1 VTRWGILLAVITAIL
16 ASAGHAAANDAGKPV
31 EATIAAAK
39 ASMVADPEQAL
50 SRAQDLE
57 LQARDLGGRR
67 ERIVALATARW
78 LSGEAWLR
86 LNEIDRAG
94 PLLAD
99 GLRLLETS
107 GGSRKLRGDLLMS
120 QGAFLAA
127 SGKAAQALMNYQAAH
142 RIFSAVGEGRSAAIA
157 LQHIAMLYS
166 AANDFAR
173 AERYYLQAARTYQG
187 DPLLLLS
194 LRNNLGSLFLRAD
207 RYADAEAQFLQAL
220 TSARTLKDG
229 ALEVR
234 VLSNLARVQIDLR
247 KLKPAESTIDRG
259 LALIKN
265 ADSIMRRQFLV
276 SAASLSYA
284 RREPVRAA
292 ELLREAFDG
301 VDLTTTKV
309 DYRVAHSY
317 AHKIF
322 KGVGE
327 PALALAHLEAF
338 KRLNDEA
345 SKVAITTSAAL
356 MAAQFDYQG
365 QQLTIERLTS
375 EQLRKTAEFQR
386 TLFVSLG
393 GATLAVIAML
403 SWGLIT
409 IRRSRNQVRKAN
421 VVLNHTNVALEK
433 ALAAKTEFLAA
444 TSHEIRTP
452 LNGILGMTQV
462 MLADPGLAGDVRE
475 RIGVVH
481 SAGLTMRTLV
491 DDILDLA
498 KMETGNLAVDLQPM
512 DLGLTLREATRL
524 WEEQATAKGLTFRLD
539 AGHAPR
545 WIVCDSGRI
554 SQLLFNLLSNAL
566 KFTATGGITV
576 HATDDGAGGLRLVV
590 ADTGIGIPADKFED
604 IFESFRQVD
613 ASTTRNYGGTGLGLA
628 ICRNIAEALGGAIRV
643 ESTEGKGT
651 QFIVTLPLIPTTAPA
666 QEEVAAAS
674 PVLLVDRNPIA
685 RSMMRALLQPHGV
698 PLECVASVEEALTGL
713 QNGQVAALVIDQA
726 VLTAQANGALPMVEK
741 LAAAAKGRRIVVL
754 RSKLDRDAAESLM
767 RAGVDQVLEK
777 PIAAE
782 ALVAALLRQGEQRAD
797 GEADGALVSR
807 AA

>member
-1 VTRWGILLAVITAIL
+1 
-16 ASAGHAAANDAGKPV
+16 
-31 EATIAAAK
+31 
-39 ASMVADPEQAL
+39 
-50 SRAQDLE
+50 
-57 LQARDLGGRR
+57 
-67 ERIVALATARW
+67 
-78 LSGEAWLR
+78 
-86 LNEIDRAG
+86 
-94 PLLAD
+94 
-99 GLRLLETS
+99 
-107 GGSRKLRGDLLMS
+107 MS
-120 QGAFLAA
+120 QGAFLAG

-142 RIFSAVGEGRSAAIA
+142 RIFSAAGEGRSAAIA
-157 LQHIAMLYS
+157 LQNIAMLYS

-207 RYADAEAQFLQAL
+207 RYADAEAQFLRAL
-220 TSARTLKDG
+220 ASARTLKDS

-234 VLSNLARVQIDLR
+234 VLSNLARVQIDLG
-247 KLKPAESTIDRG
+247 KLKPAQSTIDRG

-265 ADSIMRRQFLV
+265 ADSVMRRQFLV
-276 SAASLSYA
+276 SAAWLSYG
-284 RREPVRAA
+284 RREPVRAT

-301 VDLTTTKV
+301 VDITTTNA

-322 KGVGE
+322 RGVGE

-345 SKVAITTSAAL
+345 AKVAITTSAAL

-386 TLFVSLG
+386 TLFLSLG

-409 IRRSRNQVRKAN
+409 IRRSRNQVRRAN
-421 VVLNHTNVALEK
+421 VVLHHTNVALEK

-462 MLADPGLAGDVRE
+462 MLADPALASDVRE
-475 RIGVVH
+475 RVGLVH

-512 DLGLTLREATRL
+512 DLGVTLREATRL
-524 WEEQATAKGLTFRLD
+524 WEEQVTAKGLTFRLD
-539 AGHAPR
+539 LGKAPG
-545 WIVCDSGRI
+545 WILCDSGRV
-554 SQLLFNLLSNAL
+554 SQMLFNLLSNAV
-566 KFTATGGITV
+566 KFTATGSITV
-576 HATDDGAGGLRLVV
+576 RALDDRAGSLRLVV

-604 IFESFRQVD
+604 VFESFRQVD
-613 ASTTRNYGGTGLGLA
+613 ASTTRKYGGTGLGLA
-628 ICRNIAEALGGAIRV
+628 ICRNIAEALGGSIQV
-643 ESTEGKGT
+643 ESIEGEGT
-651 QFIVTLPLIPTTAPA
+651 QFIVTLPLIPATAPA
-666 QEEVAAAS
+666 QEQVKPAS

-685 RSMMRALLQPHGV
+685 RSMMRALLQPHGL
-698 PLECVASVEEALTGL
+698 PLECAAGLEEALAGL
-713 QNGQVAALVIDQA
+713 RNGNVVAVVIDQV
-726 VLTAQANGALPMVEK
+726 VLTAQAGGAVAAVGT
-741 LAAAAKGRRIVVL
+741 LAAASKDQPIIVL
-754 RSKLDRDAAESLM
+754 RSKLDPDAAESLM
-767 RAGVDQVLEK
+767 QAGANQVLEK

-782 ALVAALLRQGEQRAD
+782 ALVAALLRQGGQGAD
-797 GEADGALVSR
+797 GEAHGALVSR

>member
-1 VTRWGILLAVITAIL
+1 MTRWGILLAVL
-16 ASAGHAAANDAGKPV
+16 AAVVASPSHAAADAGKAV

-39 ASMVADPEQAL
+39 SSMVADPKQAL

-57 LQARDLGGRR
+57 LQARSLGDRR
-67 ERIVALATARW
+67 DRIVALATARW

-86 LNEIDRAG
+86 LNEIERAG

-99 GLRLLETS
+99 GLRLLDAS
-107 GGSRKLRGDLLMS
+107 GESRKLRGDLLMS

-142 RIFSAVGEGRSAAIA
+142 RIFSVVGEGRSAAIA

-166 AANDFAR
+166 AANDFVR

-220 TSARTLKDG
+220 VSARALKDST
-229 ALEVR
+229 LEVR
-234 VLSNLARVQIDLR
+234 VLNNLARVQIELR
-247 KLKPAESTIDRG
+247 KFASAESVIARG
-259 LALIKN
+259 LGLLS
-265 ADSIMRRQFLV
+265 DSHSIARRQLLV
-276 SAASLSYA
+276 SAAWLSYA
-284 RREPVRAA
+284 RRQQARAVSYL
-292 ELLREAFDG
+292 EEAFDG
-301 VDLTTTKV
+301 VDVTTTNAE
-309 DYRVAHSY
+309 YRLAHSY

-322 KGVGE
+322 RGVRE
-327 PALALAHLEAF
+327 PTLALAHLEAF

-386 TLFVSLG
+386 TLFFSLG

-421 VVLNHTNVALEK
+421 VVLHQTNAALEK

-475 RIGVVH
+475 RLGVVH

-512 DLGLTLREATRL
+512 DLRLTLRDATRL

-539 AGHAPR
+539 ADHAPD
-545 WIVCDSGRI
+545 WIVSDSGRL

-566 KFTATGGITV
+566 KFTAAGGITV
-576 HATDDGAGGLRLVV
+576 RAMGDGAGSLRLVV

-628 ICRNIAEALGGAIRV
+628 ICRNIAEALGGTIGV
-643 ESTEGKGT
+643 ESTQGKGT
-651 QFIVTLPLIPTTAPA
+651 QFIVTLPLIPAKAPV
-666 QEEVAAAS
+666 QKEAAPAS

-685 RSMMRALLQPHGV
+685 RSMMRALLQPHGI
-698 PLECVASVEEALTGL
+698 PLECVASVEDALTAL
-713 QNGQVAALVIDQA
+713 QSGQVATLVVDQA
-726 VLTAQANGALPMVEK
+726 VLTAQASGALPMVEK

-754 RSKLDRDAAESLM
+754 RSKLDHDAPEDLL

-782 ALVAALLRQGEQRAD
+782 ALVTAILRQSERRVD
-797 GEADGALVSR
+797 GEADRALVSR